1 MNESKPGFDKRLG
14 IAGLLAVAAIGLC
27 GAIYMKNQQNK
38 QTITLNLGGQTFSA
52 TIDKK

>member
-1 MNESKPGFDKRLG
+1 MTDPKPAFDKRLV

-27 GAIYMKNQQNK
+27 GAMYLKSQQDK
-38 QTITLNLGGQTFSA
+38 QTITVNLGGQTFSA